1 MNVTKQNLCGENFM
15 NAPKPMAVLA
25 LLTEMARRLNANI
38 SKVELRPLDEALSQ
52 KRKAAPK
59 DKH

>member
-1 MNVTKQNLCGENFM
+1 M

-38 SKVELRPLDEALSQ
+38 SKVELRPLDEAQSQ

>member
-1 MNVTKQNLCGENFM
+1 MD
-15 NAPKPMAVLA
+15 APKPLAVLA